1 MAGDAQ
7 NTHFRK
13 HPNQPLVDVSVLLT
27 AVSAAIHQA
36 KTTTQQMETQLQPI
50 LQREMEAGL
59 GQCRS
64 RAIHLLGELQTE
76 LTQSTSPAD
85 LTITRIQTLCGQ
97 LNTALAAA
105 DGSAQPLADSLAG
118 MLQLNGRLHLAD
130 QWHLLAQ
137 IFSLATLQDA
147 AQIAQTLTQ
156 LQHQARSRQLNL
168 SDDLHFNAT
177 RFNHLARSVDLLQAI
192 HDLLGQA
199 DNSAQQALT
208 ITATFNDERDHPLG
222 FTLGR
227 LSDLLADASRH
238 LTQATE
244 LLTTA
249 GANLPKTNKLRRA
262 IREADAL
269 LRAGQRALFYAQQ
282 GVGVELSVAWE
293 TAVTVQD
300 LKQYRLAILNRAI
313 NPARDDL
320 SEAARQCDLALVR
333 WYALE
338 LATGHVYR
346 RAHDPQMWWHHW
358 RLADGYQPDDPLADQ
373 AKGVQ
378 LYRQL
383 LRWEQQDP
391 PPAMTKPKQETRVS
405 QTSKP
410 RKRTLRQFLRRWL
423 R

>member
-1 MAGDAQ
+1 MAEDAQ
-7 NTHFRK
+7 DTHVRK
-13 HPNQPLVDVSVLLT
+13 PPNQPLVDVSVLLT

-36 KTTTQQMETQLQPI
+36 NITTQQMEGQLWPI

-59 GQCRS
+59 EQCRS
-64 RAIHLLGELQTE
+64 RAMHLLGELQTE
-76 LTQSTSPAD
+76 LVQSTSTAD

-97 LNTALAAA
+97 LHTALSAA
-105 DGSAQPLADSLAG
+105 DGSAQPLAESLAG
-118 MLQLNGRLHLAD
+118 MLQLNGRLHSAD

-137 IFSLATLQDA
+137 IFSLATPQDTV
-147 AQIAQTLTQ
+147 QIAQTLTQ

-192 HDLLGQA
+192 HDLLSQA

-208 ITATFNDERDHPLG
+208 ITATFNDEREHPLG
-222 FTLGR
+222 FNLGR
-227 LSDLLADASRH
+227 LSDLLADAIRQ
-238 LTQATE
+238 LTQAAE
-244 LLTTA
+244 LLTTT
-249 GANLPKTNKLRRA
+249 GANLPKTNRLRSA

-269 LRAGQRALFYAQQ
+269 LRAGQRALFYARQ
-282 GVGVELSVAWE
+282 GVGADLGVVWE

-313 NPARDDL
+313 NPNRDDL
-320 SEAARQCDLALVR
+320 SEADRQCDLALVR
-333 WYALE
+333 LYALE
-338 LATGHVYR
+338 LAAGQVYR
-346 RAHDPQMWWHHW
+346 RAHDPQLWWHHW
-358 RLADGYQPDDPLADQ
+358 RLAEGYQADDPLADQ
-373 AKGVQ
+373 AKGTQ

-383 LRWEQQDP
+383 LRWERQDRP
-391 PPAMTKPKQETRVS
+391 LVKTNRKQETRVS
-405 QTSKP
+405 QPNTP